1 MKLAAIERK
10 MKTLE
15 QQARTARRVWFIDH
29 GKITSEGQQYTRG
42 EYEAQRAPDDF
53 IIEIHFID
61 DAPAEEGK
69 EGGYG

>member
-10 MKTLE
+10 MKMLE

-29 GKITSEGQQYTRG
+29 GKITSEGQEYTLA

-61 DAPAEEGK
+61 DDAPPEA
-69 EGGYG
+69 